1 MSKQT
6 LIYYLCFRFII
17 SSAVEMMEAGISFW
31 GKDELS
37 VPPFVPALERGTL
50 KSLIKTAKTVHDQK
64 LDQFG
69 LTYGPKSY
77 KYSFNNEPFDKRL
90 KKKKKYLKLK
100 EPVDVKLDLRAA
112 GSRHEVEQYMALCG
126 GAELRTANV
135 TKKLYCHY
143 HYGQESN
150 ACPYC
155 PRKVEVRCLCLV
167 HSKFCNKQSTIVA
180 HFGKRFFLAL

>member
-1 MSKQT
+1 
-6 LIYYLCFRFII
+6 
-17 SSAVEMMEAGISFW
+17 MMEAGISFW

-50 KSLIKTAKTVHDQK
+50 RSLIKTAKTVHDQK

-69 LTYGPKSY
+69 LTYGPKTY
-77 KYSFNNEPFDKRL
+77 TYSFNNEPFDKRL

-126 GAELRTANV
+126 GAELRTADV
-135 TKKLYCHY
+135 TKKLYCYY
-143 HYGQESN
+143 HYGQESHT
-150 ACPYC
+150 CPYC
-155 PRKVEVRCLCLV
+155 PRKVEVSFLCLV
-167 HSKFCNKQSTIVA
+167 YSKFCNSTTINNCSCCA
-180 HFGKRFFLAL
+180 GHFFAPIALDSLDALNNVMRRHKY